1 MPFLSHGTR
10 RANAETGVHSL
21 HRRDIAHRG
30 PPPHDAAMLAVRPL
44 PFALAVLV
52 STVGE
57 IAAVT
62 AQTSSEPAKASP
74 TPVKAA
80 PMADIA
86 FYLARG
92 DADACGRGCS
102 EWIAAEGKIDPGA
115 ASRLRRLLAKLGHR
129 KPPIYFHSPG
139 GSVAGAIELGRL
151 FRDQKLEVSVGH
163 TIPHGCDRDK
173 PLDKSCEALKRSGQ
187 ELESEFDQTIAMCNS
202 SCVWALAGGAARFV
216 PPWVKLAIH
225 DVGFDPDKPSPRGAA
240 LAEGK
245 RVAHARIQDY
255 LRDMGIDKGLL
266 TASAAIPFES
276 MRYLERDELV
286 RFGMD
291 RREFGETVWHFAD
304 RPSIGMSKRFFVR
317 TGNGDQARYRNGLVS
332 LGCGMGQEIRLAV
345 AREHDGEQ
353 KSGDAVRIDANG
365 RRIALQYQTSSR
377 EFDIRSAS
385 LSADMFDAV
394 GHGANIQVSG
404 TDRDGPA
411 GSITLSMDGFS
422 DAAVKLRKRCE
433 ETAHNTVAAA
443 PPSWPVT
450 VPQNLAN
457 LAIFGAKSPPVPNQP
472 APQSS
477 AVAQNAPA
485 APIPARP
492 PQTIELTRVAAGE
505 LRLRLDFL
513 YSIQPDCS
521 SAGTTTVRII
531 EQPQHGTLAI
541 ETGQGYTSFPKDN
554 QRYDCNTRRSD
565 GTLVFYEPGSGYTG
579 ADSVILY
586 VLYPLGAAQTR
597 HYAVEVR

>member
-1 MPFLSHGTR
+1 
-10 RANAETGVHSL
+10 
-21 HRRDIAHRG
+21 
-30 PPPHDAAMLAVRPL
+30 MLALRPL
-44 PFALAVLV
+44 PFVLAVLV

-57 IAAVT
+57 IAAAT
-62 AQTSSEPAKASP
+62 AETSQEPAKVSP
-74 TPVKAA
+74 APVKAA

-129 KPPIYFHSPG
+129 KPPIYFHSSG

-163 TIPHGCDRDK
+163 TIPRGCDRDK

-225 DVGFDPDKPSPRGAA
+225 DVGYDPDKPFPRGAA

-245 RVAHARIQDY
+245 RVAHARIQEY
-255 LRDMGIDKGLL
+255 LREMGIDKGLL

-317 TGNGDQARYRNGLVS
+317 TGNDDPARYRNGLVS

-345 AREHDGEQ
+345 AREHGGEPN
-353 KSGDAVRIDANG
+353 SGDAVRIDANG

-385 LSADMFDAV
+385 LSADTFDAV

-411 GSITLSMDGFS
+411 GSITLSTDGFS

-433 ETAHNTVAAA
+433 ETAHNTMASA
-443 PPSWPVT
+443 PPSWPIT
-450 VPQNLAN
+450 LPSNLAG
-457 LAIFGAKSPPVPNQP
+457 LAILGAKSSPALNPPTPISSPVSRNSP
-472 APQSS
+472 A
-477 AVAQNAPA
+477 APA
-485 APIPARP
+485 APVSPRTAAVASDAALRP
-492 PQTIELTRVAAGE
+492 QVEPQ
-505 LRLRLDFL
+505 
-513 YSIQPDCS
+513 QPGCTLQI
-521 SAGTTTVRII
+521 ANA
-531 EQPQHGTLAI
+531 PQHRTGRVTGFLSEEQALA
-541 ETGQGYTSFPKDN
+541 
-554 QRYDCNTRRSD
+554 RTRA
-565 GTLVFYEPGSGYTG
+565 VE
-579 ADSVILY
+579 AQ
-586 VLYPLGAAQTR
+586 LGAQVSPTYLSLRRAT
-597 HYAVEVR
+597 VEGYPQDNFSTMAAIPEQMTVQIGDLVELNSRYRDASLPCHCIPWTINRLVDRAG